1 MSYEE
6 AVEHIKTCDSNTGKN
21 KIQILIDTI
30 AKDKV
35 KDNPNKTERCVKC
48 DCIPLKPL
56 YYWNWARCLYWF
68 YCRADGEKWR
78 KCDTE
83 IKSVWYAEESFFE
96 SKIHKHQIS
105 KYKCRFWGEPYPWDS
120 LAIHERIWYKTTLTE
135 DEKDDFTSDLDPKTI
150 SNDYLRFVAKII
162 KKVRK

>member
-56 YYWNWARCLYWF
+56 YY
-68 YCRADGEKWR
+68 
-78 KCDTE
+78 
-83 IKSVWYAEESFFE
+83 
-96 SKIHKHQIS
+96 
-105 KYKCRFWGEPYPWDS
+105 
-120 LAIHERIWYKTTLTE
+120 
-135 DEKDDFTSDLDPKTI
+135 
-150 SNDYLRFVAKII
+150 
-162 KKVRK
+162 